1 MLLRL
6 LSLGLGALGVG
17 DSSPCDGGQCFPAT
31 GDLLIGRADR
41 LKTNSTC
48 GENGP
53 EGSAQIENLAERCQK
68 SVKIIFESPLKTFV
82 RLFSQYLVRIRT
94 FKPQ

>member
-17 DSSPCDGGQCFPAT
+17 ETSPCDGGQCFPAT

-53 EGSAQIENLAERCQK
+53 EGPAQPFIDYRFVNMWENRQNWHSKVSQKTDLLATIK
-68 SVKIIFESPLKTFV
+68 SLRKI
-82 RLFSQYLVRIRT
+82 
-94 FKPQ
+94 